1 MKAQGHEASETS
13 AYGASHLCTHYPQ
26 GSGSGGHLDW
36 AAGSGPSPRGNL
48 MGRSRTTRPEHLAGK
63 RIWLLQSPRG
73 QKALRLASLPQ
84 PPALSLLEGPAFLS
98 LPYHSV
104 LTNLCIS
111 FSLLVIISVCE
122 WPCCFFSILD
132 TLLLLS
138 LMWLIFFFLL
148 LTLLPSLSLFLV
160 QSASCSMLWLGVN
173 FSFHPLCLFLMGKP
187 TVTPT
192 WEPLW
197 LLSQA

>member
-1 MKAQGHEASETS
+1 M
-13 AYGASHLCTHYPQ
+13 
-26 GSGSGGHLDW
+26 
-36 AAGSGPSPRGNL
+36 
-48 MGRSRTTRPEHLAGK
+48 
-63 RIWLLQSPRG
+63 QSPRG

-84 PPALSLLEGPAFLS
+84 PPGPFPLLEGPAFLS

-132 TLLLLS
+132 TLFLFCS
-138 LMWLIFFFLL
+138 LMWLIFFL

-160 QSASCSMLWLGVN
+160 QSASCSMLWLG
-173 FSFHPLCLFLMGKP
+173 S
-187 TVTPT
+187 
-192 WEPLW
+192 
-197 LLSQA
+197 